1 MALISGIYHSRAPFI
16 SDLNA
21 AKGSAKKLR
30 KKARKKKQRHLV
42 EFAQKLRKE
51 MTEWEILLNK
61 RLLKEFPS
69 IRFRTQRILWG
80 YIVDFWCPTYKIV
93 IEVDGMW
100 HSEEPQLSR
109 DEKRDRNLEKKGV
122 AVLRFQNHLV
132 KSETAWVISQIRRT
146 IRQRSVN
153 DNGLAAESRTT

>member
-1 MALISGIYHSRAPFI
+1 MTPLISSIYHSRAPFI

-21 AKGSAKKLR
+21 ARGSAKKLR
-30 KKARKKKQRHLV
+30 KKARKKKQRHL
-42 EFAQKLRKE
+42 KE
-51 MTEWEILLNK
+51 MTEWEVLLNK

-69 IRFRTQRILWG
+69 VRFRAQRILWG

-132 KSETAWVISQIRRT
+132 KSETAWVISQIRRG
-146 IRQRSVN
+146 IRERSVN
-153 DNGLAAESRTT
+153 ENGLAAESRTT